1 MPAKDGTGDPHSP
14 ETHSVTDH
22 DLAELAQLSYAPRE
36 RIEAR
41 YGSQMRIY
49 RTQNARAILLERPE
63 RCVVA
68 FTGTDDLQDVRS
80 DIRGHLVPHSVG
92 RVHAGFLAYLL
103 QIWGRIRTALL
114 TAGKPVIFCGHSLGA
129 AAATIAALDW
139 CHAGLTVE
147 RLVTFGSP
155 RVGDAKFAA
164 AVDACSFQHA
174 RHVACSDVVTRIP
187 RLACWPLPPTPYRHC
202 GTMIYLACDGQRVV
216 NPSRRAICWD
226 RATGRVRGILAA
238 VFRGV
243 SDHSMAGYAR
253 RA

>member
-1 MPAKDGTGDPHSP
+1 
-14 ETHSVTDH
+14 VTDH
-22 DLAELAQLSYAPRE
+22 DLAELALLSYATQE

-41 YGSQMRIY
+41 YGSQMRVY
-49 RTQNARAILLERPE
+49 RTANARAIVLERSD

-68 FTGTDDLQDVRS
+68 FTGTDDRHDVRH
-80 DIRGHLVPHSVG
+80 DIRGHLVRHTVG

-114 TAGKPVIFCGHSLGA
+114 TAGKPVMFCGHSLGA

-139 CHAGLTVE
+139 CHSGLTVE

-187 RLACWPLPPTPYRHC
+187 RLACWPLPPTAYRHC

-216 NPSRRAICWD
+216 SPPRRAICWD
-226 RATGRVRGILAA
+226 RTTGRIRGIIRA

-243 SDHSMAGYAR
+243 SDHSMTGYAR

>member
-1 MPAKDGTGDPHSP
+1 MPATDGTGGPHSA

-22 DLAELAQLSYAPRE
+22 DLSELALLSYAPRE
-36 RIEAR
+36 QIEAR
-41 YGSQMRIY
+41 FGSQMRVY
-49 RTQNARAILLERPE
+49 RTQNARAIVLERSD

-68 FTGTDDLQDVRS
+68 FTGTDDLADVRS
-80 DIRGHLVPHSVG
+80 DIRGHLVQHSVG

-114 TAGKPVIFCGHSLGA
+114 TAGKPVVFVGHSLGA

-139 CHAGLTVE
+139 CHSGLTVE

-164 AVDACSFQHA
+164 AVDACSFNHA
-174 RHVACSDVVTRIP
+174 RYVSCADVVSRIP
-187 RLACWPLPPTPYRHC
+187 RLACWPLPPTPYKHC
-202 GTMIYLACDGQRVV
+202 GTMIYLACDGQRRV
-216 NPSRRAICWD
+216 NPSLRAVCWD
-226 RATGRVRGILAA
+226 RTTGRIRGIIRA

-243 SDHSMAGYAR
+243 SDHSMAGYAS